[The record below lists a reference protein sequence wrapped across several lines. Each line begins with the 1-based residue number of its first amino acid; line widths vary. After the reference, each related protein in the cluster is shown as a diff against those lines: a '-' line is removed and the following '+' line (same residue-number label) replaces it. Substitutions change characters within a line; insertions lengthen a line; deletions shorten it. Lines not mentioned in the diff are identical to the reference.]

1 MITIKEKRNGI
12 TLIALVITIIVLLIL
27 AGITIA
33 TLTGENGILSKAT
46 TSKERT
52 KQEEGREA
60 IILAIDEM
68 IAEEL
73 ENGQK
78 LTIDYIGDY
87 IHEKLEIK
95 KEDVT
100 KNGDPTQTVD
110 VIYGDYEYEIDDKFN
125 VSVLGDIKHR
135 VIIEYTYEKQEE
147 QGIIH
152 LKVKTED
159 KDGIK
164 KVIKPDETVQEYTNK
179 EKEVIIDYI
188 VKQNGK
194 YKFTAEGNNGN
205 KRVKIINIEGLDYF
219 NVSFDRDMDFLT
231 IENAYNKSKETL
243 TAEEQQ
249 IVLEAENL
257 NYNVTMYNA
266 KKSGNSNMWT
276 LFGQSK
282 DQVLNNMYLYDK
294 YDVITKTVYE
304 EGEFSEWIRAEY
316 GDPVLDEK
324 YYHTNYSFDKNTGDY
339 TTYGDATRCLRYEDV
354 GTIQYAPNFDPIYHK
369 NQYDNVGK
377 ILTQYQRTAKPSEY
391 DGRVI
396 IYRTKG
402 VIEKTSV
409 DKGAWKEEIIS
420 NTGIYPDDASYKVE
434 NNTYWYK
441 KKEQAKAYYTYK
453 YANKGLQTIYDVQN
467 KIINTRRIDFGK
479 NKQSVKILINADNT
493 DYKLSISKDNQNW
506 IEIVDKSVLNGETD
520 INLQEQCANV
530 YIKIEINNSNISEI
544 VVK

>member
-205 KRVKIINIEGLDYF
+205 
-219 NVSFDRDMDFLT
+219 
-231 IENAYNKSKETL
+231 NKYRG
-243 TAEEQQ
+243 
-249 IVLEAENL
+249 IR
-257 NYNVTMYNA
+257 
-266 KKSGNSNMWT
+266 
-276 LFGQSK
+276 LF
-282 DQVLNNMYLYDK
+282 
-294 YDVITKTVYE
+294 
-304 EGEFSEWIRAEY
+304 
-316 GDPVLDEK
+316 
-324 YYHTNYSFDKNTGDY
+324 
-339 TTYGDATRCLRYEDV
+339 
-354 GTIQYAPNFDPIYHK
+354 
-369 NQYDNVGK
+369 
-377 ILTQYQRTAKPSEY
+377 
-391 DGRVI
+391 
-396 IYRTKG
+396 
-402 VIEKTSV
+402 
-409 DKGAWKEEIIS
+409 
-420 NTGIYPDDASYKVE
+420 
-434 NNTYWYK
+434 
-441 KKEQAKAYYTYK
+441 
-453 YANKGLQTIYDVQN
+453 
-467 KIINTRRIDFGK
+467 
-479 NKQSVKILINADNT
+479 
-493 DYKLSISKDNQNW
+493 
-506 IEIVDKSVLNGETD
+506 
-520 INLQEQCANV
+520 
-530 YIKIEINNSNISEI
+530 
-544 VVK
+544 